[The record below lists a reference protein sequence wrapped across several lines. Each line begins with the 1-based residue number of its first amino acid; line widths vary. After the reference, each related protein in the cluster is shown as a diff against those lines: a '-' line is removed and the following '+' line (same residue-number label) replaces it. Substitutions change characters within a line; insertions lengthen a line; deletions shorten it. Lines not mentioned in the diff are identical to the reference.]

1 MSLTKMSYP
10 ELFTRTE
17 RTSGYFSTLQTYV
30 NLLACFKLG
39 RAVHPSEPVAPEY
52 SEFLEI
58 SSRRRI
64 RIIHIKPEKVIKENA
79 NRRSFRL
86 STEEYWF
93 TRWNRPMRNV
103 ACNCSFR
110 RSQRF
115 SKYSLASF
123 RQNATNDSCSNKKK
137 KVNEGILVV
146 ENYADKLICDILV
159 AAFKEYTVNT
169 EQQRINDYQS
179 DLCNKN
185 EGIDNLAYK
194 THETDEVDNH
204 AILTKDIHYL
214 FKNGNSNK
222 FSKDY
227 QSVRVQN
234 NVSEEVTLRTKTKTD
249 KTDRKKCTHL
259 HSDKKKPVVL
269 FLHGIGS
276 SAEIWWDVLQC
287 LVCAGYEV
295 LAPDMLG
302 HGYSS
307 VPNCAK
313 AYTFT
318 NLLKDTLSIFD
329 KYISSTESDQCIII
343 GHSFG

>member
-1 MSLTKMSYP
+1 MPLTKMSYP
-10 ELFTRTE
+10 EEFTSTE
-17 RTSGYFSTLQTYV
+17 RTSGYFSVLQTYV
-30 NLLACFKLG
+30 NLLPCFKLG

-64 RIIHIKPEKVIKENA
+64 RVIHIKPEKAVKENA

-115 SKYSLASF
+115 SKYSVSSF
-123 RQNATNDSCSNKKK
+123 RQSATTSKEKTF
-137 KVNEGILVV
+137 VV

-159 AAFKEYTVNT
+159 AAFKEYTVNI
-169 EQQRINDYQS
+169 EQQRIND
-179 DLCNKN
+179 LCNKK

-194 THETDEVDNH
+194 IHETDEVDNH
-204 AILTKDIHYL
+204 AMLTKDIHYL
-214 FKNGNSNK
+214 FIKNG
-222 FSKDY
+222 SKDY

-234 NVSEEVTLRTKTKTD
+234 NLSEEVTLRTKNK

-259 HSDKKKPVVL
+259 HSDKKKKPVVL

-276 SAEIWWDVLQC
+276 SAEIWWDILQC

-318 NLLKDTLSIFD
+318 NLLKDTLAIFD

-343 GHSFG
+343 GHSFGWVCKHTFQTK